1 MSGPRPARWGPVT
14 VAATAATVIATS
26 AIMLS
31 GCVAGAD
38 TTPTSTDARSVSVPA
53 ADDPDLVDWAA
64 IVTELDRRRAAAQ
77 RDPSMEAID
86 SFCAPMSECNEQW
99 SDSIGYLIDNDLR
112 MVGGH
117 PDEIVDVV
125 YAGTLDGSPLSE
137 AFEVVL
143 DLERRAVEQGVIQ
156 LVTDDGSVEQEFR
169 PDEEAP
175 PGSTVFEALVLQ
187 RRTLTSEWLVFET
200 G

>member
-1 MSGPRPARWGPVT
+1 
-14 VAATAATVIATS
+14 
-26 AIMLS
+26 MLS

-143 DLERRAVEQGVIQ
+143 DVERRAVEQGVIQ

-169 PDEEAP
+169 PDEETRQHRVRGARP
-175 PGSTVFEALVLQ
+175 PASDPDLRVARLRDRLIPDRPSAESARD
-187 RRTLTSEWLVFET
+187 RRRR
-200 G
+200 